1 MAHVTQDTTFNFMTP
16 RLRQFANKKMPP
28 HRGYVAL
35 GLLLCGPGFRAALPR
50 GLQIAVQHTHKI
62 HRIMCIVNC
71 NQRIVCVYTPGT
83 HGCIVSISIDS

>member
-35 GLLLCGPGFRAALPR
+35 GLLLCGPGFRAVLPR
-50 GLQIAVQHTHKI
+50 GLQIAVQRAHTQDSSHHA
-62 HRIMCIVNC
+62 HRELQSEDSLCIYAWDAC
-71 NQRIVCVYTPGT
+71 MY
-83 HGCIVSISIDS
+83 SID